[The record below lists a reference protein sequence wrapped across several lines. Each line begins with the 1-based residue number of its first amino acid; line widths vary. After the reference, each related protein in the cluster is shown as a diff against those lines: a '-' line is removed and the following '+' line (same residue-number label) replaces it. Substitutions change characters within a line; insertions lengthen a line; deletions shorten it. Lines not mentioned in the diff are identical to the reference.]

1 MNEQQWR
8 TPPDDPWN
16 ITLTYRHDQRW
27 WFDSNEEPESWHVS
41 ADVLDDS
48 GTHVESHVGDMN
60 IVVVDFYPTRDPF
73 GLLDGEDADLGAI
86 AGTVFDARTGELDPD
101 LDDLLEPL
109 GDRILILNSVRL
121 TPEWRGFGLGVL
133 LAGTAIKKLSGGV
146 RAAVC
151 YPAPI
156 NEPADG
162 EPDSPPHVSR
172 PSRHSAEPGPSSDSS
187 TSGTASTSSTSASSL
202 SMKASD
208 DCTNAPSSTIGP
220 ADDSDTPESTATR
233 DSSRSLSVSKLLQQA
248 GRTPSRSFLTF
259 GEDKLDAVWQAKLTQ
274 RGMLRPSSSRPPRY
288 ANCGTTPG
296 CAPT

>member
-1 MNEQQWR
+1 MNEQHER

-16 ITLTYRHDQRW
+16 ITLTYRHERLW
-27 WFDSNEEPESWHVS
+27 SSGANEEPESWHVS
-41 ADVLDDS
+41 ADVFDDS
-48 GTHVESHVGDMN
+48 GTHVKSHVGDMI
-60 IVVVDFYPTRDPF
+60 IVIVDIYQTRDPF

-86 AGTVFDARTGELDPD
+86 AGTVFDARTGQLDPD

-156 NEPADG
+156 GEPADG

-172 PSRHSAEPGPSSDSS
+172 PSRR
-187 TSGTASTSSTSASSL
+187 
-202 SMKASD
+202 
-208 DCTNAPSSTIGP
+208 PSST
-220 ADDSDTPESTATR
+220 
-233 DSSRSLSVSKLLQQA
+233 A
-248 GRTPSRSFLTF
+248 GRARDHPRPCRTAPLRPPLTF
-259 GEDKLDAVWQAKLTQ
+259 SALEAAL
-274 RGMLRPSSSRPPRY
+274 LRP
-288 ANCGTTPG
+288 TTVPVHHDRDVARDAPG
-296 CAPT
+296 IDPLDHETVSVPFIPAAS